1 MNRILGFAL
10 ALVIVTNLGAQ
21 SDGALAAGP
30 MVGHATETQVRF
42 WVQTHTDAS
51 VRIRFW
57 PVGEKQRSRVTAEAR
72 STASRSHCVHLKAED
87 LPFGVKFEY
96 EVLVDDEVVDVAWP
110 LRFQTQ
116 PHWRFRTD
124 PPNFTAAIG
133 SCAFINDPPNDRPGR
148 PYGGDPKIFTSIAE
162 LSPDLMIWLGDNV
175 YFREMDWT
183 SESGMRRRYSFN
195 RRTPELQPL
204 LGRVSH
210 YAIWDD
216 HDYGPNNSDWTFA
229 LKGASLRTFKLF
241 WENPTYGVGDMK
253 GTMTRFTWGDAEFF
267 LLDGRS
273 YRSPENAP
281 KSSRK
286 TMLGRRQLHWLID
299 ALTGSHATF
308 KIVVSGSQVLN
319 PLCFYEGWGDF
330 PADRQKL
337 LDALRERRIPGVLF
351 LSGDRHHTELIRL
364 DDDDFYPLYDYTSSP
379 LLSNTH
385 APGREANNRARV
397 PGTFVTDRRN
407 FGVLEFSGPR
417 DERVVTLRCLDP
429 DGKMIWERAI
439 KAKSLRP

>member
-1 MNRILGFAL
+1 MRRTLGLAL
-10 ALVIVTNLGAQ
+10 ALLAATQLAAQ
-21 SDGALAAGP
+21 DSGPLAAGP

-42 WVQTHTDAS
+42 WVQTRSAADVA
-51 VRIRFW
+51 IRFW
-57 PVGEKQRSRVTAEAR
+57 PRGKKARARTTPTVRSIAPQAF
-72 STASRSHCVHLKAED
+72 CVHLKAED
-87 LPFGVKFEY
+87 LPFGTHFEY
-96 EVLVDDEVVDVAWP
+96 EVLVDGKAVDVAWP

-124 PPNFTAAIG
+124 PPEFTAAIG

-148 PYGGDPKIFTSIAE
+148 PYGGDPKIFTAMAKV
-162 LSPDLMIWLGDNV
+162 SPDLMVWLGDNV
-175 YFREMDWT
+175 YYREMDWT

-195 RRTPELQPL
+195 RRTPELQPF
-204 LGRVSH
+204 LGSTSH

-229 LKGASLRTFKLF
+229 LKDASLRTFKLF
-241 WENPTYGVGDMK
+241 WENPTYGAADMK

-267 LLDGRS
+267 LLDGRWN
-273 YRSPENAP
+273 RSPERAP
-281 KSSRK
+281 KSSKK
-286 TMLGRRQLHWLID
+286 TILGRRQLDWLID
-299 ALTGSHATF
+299 GLTSSSATF

-330 PADRQKL
+330 PTDRQRL

-364 DDDDFYPLYDYTSSP
+364 DDDGFYPLYDYTSSP

-385 APGREANNRARV
+385 APGREAENRSRV

-407 FGVLEFSGPR
+407 FGLLEFSGPR
-417 DERVVTLRCLDP
+417 NERVLTLRCLDS
-429 DGKMIWERAI
+429 DGRMIWERAI
-439 KAKSLRP
+439 PAKSLRP